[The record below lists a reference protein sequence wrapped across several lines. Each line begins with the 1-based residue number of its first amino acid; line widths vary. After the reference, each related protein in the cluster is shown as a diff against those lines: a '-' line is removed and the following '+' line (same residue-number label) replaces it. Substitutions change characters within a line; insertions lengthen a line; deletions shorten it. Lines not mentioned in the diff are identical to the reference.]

1 MPALTAE
8 FRLYPWDFGGDR
20 CLTYAEA
27 DEYLEA
33 MRKIA
38 KQRKEQEKKSRAGGN
53 KGGSGR
59 RGRRR

>member
-8 FRLYPWDFGGDR
+8 FRLYPWDFGGER

-33 MRKIA
+33 MRKLA
-38 KQRKEQEKKSRAGGN
+38 KQRKEQEKKSRQ
-53 KGGSGR
+53 GGSK